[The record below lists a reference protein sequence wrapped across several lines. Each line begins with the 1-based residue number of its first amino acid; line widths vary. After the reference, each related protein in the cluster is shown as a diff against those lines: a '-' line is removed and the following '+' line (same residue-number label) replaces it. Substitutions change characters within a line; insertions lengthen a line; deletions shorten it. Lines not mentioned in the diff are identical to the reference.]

1 MTQAGPAF
9 RKVTASDVA
18 ERAGVSKWTVSRA
31 FTDGASIA
39 PAVREKVHRIAAELG
54 YSPNL
59 LARSL
64 ATRKTHIIGLVV
76 DEMASNP
83 NQLALLNEVTRQL
96 QLKGYSSLLL
106 NISSIYSSAAALT
119 LADQLQIDGLLFLGV
134 TLTDELVNLAR
145 NIKHIPLVVMFRN
158 SADAG
163 IPYVST
169 DGYQAGQE
177 IARLFLDQGYRSIGY
192 MSGPTS
198 AGTTLR
204 RFEGFKEGL
213 RAGQVALRT
222 VLHADHYDRTC
233 GMQALMRHWES
244 TPRQERIEA
253 LFCENDILA
262 IGAMDC
268 LVACHAA
275 RRIAIVGFDDIDL
288 AASPSYELTTFRQPM
303 EYLVT
308 EAVNRLLD
316 PAARTA
322 DSCLAPGILVL
333 RGSHKRD
340 AG

>member
-1 MTQAGPAF
+1 MTQAGTAF

-39 PAVREKVHRIAAELG
+39 PAVREKVHKIAAELG

-106 NISSIYSSAAALT
+106 NISSVYSSAAALT

-158 SADAG
+158 SEDAG
-163 IPYVST
+163 IPYIST

-192 MSGPTS
+192 MSGPVS
-198 AGTTLR
+198 SGTTLR
-204 RFEGFKEGL
+204 RFDGFKEGL
-213 RAGQVALRT
+213 RQGQVALRT
-222 VLHADHYDRTC
+222 VLHADHYDRGC

-244 TPRQERIEA
+244 TPRHERIEA

-268 LVACHAA
+268 LVACHAK

-316 PAARTA
+316 PAGREA
-322 DSCLAPGILVL
+322 SSLLAPGILVL

>member
-1 MTQAGPAF
+1 MTKAGASF

-18 ERAGVSKWTVSRA
+18 ELAGVSKWTVSRA

-39 PAVREKVHRIAAELG
+39 PSVRERVHRIAAELG

-64 ATRKTHIIGLVV
+64 TTRKTNIIGLVV

-106 NISSIYSSAAALT
+106 NISSVYSSAAALT

-158 SADAG
+158 SEDAG

-177 IARLFLDQGYRSIGY
+177 IAQLFLEQGYRSIGY
-192 MSGPTS
+192 MSGPVS
-198 AGTTLR
+198 SGTTLR
-204 RFEGFKEGL
+204 RFDGFKEGL
-213 RAGQVALRT
+213 RAGNVTLRT
-222 VLHADHYDRTC
+222 VLHADHYDRNC

-244 TPRQERIEA
+244 TPRQDRVEA

-303 EYLVT
+303 EFLVT

-316 PAARTA
+316 PAARAA